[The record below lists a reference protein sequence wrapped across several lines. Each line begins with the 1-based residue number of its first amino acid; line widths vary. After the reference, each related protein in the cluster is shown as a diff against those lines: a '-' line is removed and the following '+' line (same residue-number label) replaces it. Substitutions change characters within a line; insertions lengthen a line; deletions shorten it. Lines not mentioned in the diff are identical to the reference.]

1 MQKDIKRLWLEG
13 SSLYQYHIK
22 DVLHVLYLRYRLAE
36 SIQMAEVYVWWIEL
50 LQVDTMQA
58 EFVPDWG
65 LSEVKHIG
73 ILNKW

>member
-13 SSLYQYHIK
+13 SSLYQYHIQ